1 MHRKRQEATTDSVSE
16 EREPTE
22 AVWDPSPVLW
32 DSSIDFPTFFLIR
45 WTIIHIDTI
54 GCGRLLLRHER
65 FGFDNL
71 NSGKSW
77 DRLYDCPVYEYL
89 SPQPVSLVN
98 CDLLQ
103 VLERWSTLFSGEPRL
118 QWYVFEHCLYYLYQ
132 IRLKAHQNRCPR
144 SMQRSQ
150 NSKPSTE
157 AAMSIAISRK
167 VQKQLGIYIFL
178 GKKILISE
186 YFWSV
191 SKFIFGEK
199 GPHKSPPYES
209 QWLYWALLTNLARKS
224 AKNRYNLW
232 RWCTGQFGDSSAFDS
247 WFLHVP
253 PEYFQ

>member
-1 MHRKRQEATTDSVSE
+1 MEVGVSKQDVGKRQEATTDSVSE

-32 DSSIDFPTFFLIR
+32 DGSIDFPTFFLTK
-45 WTIIHIDTI
+45 WTVHTDTI
-54 GCGRLLLRHER
+54 GCGRWLLRHER

-118 QWYVFEHCLYYLYQ
+118 QWYVFENCLYYLYE
-132 IRLKAHQNRCPR
+132 IRLKAHQNRCPQ
-144 SMQRSQ
+144 STQGSQ
-150 NSKPSTE
+150 ISKPSTE

-167 VQKQLGIYIFL
+167 VQKQLGKTMICKRGFGPT
-178 GKKILISE
+178 GKLRNRWKKGLAKLMFWLSASKLLCSRYLI
-186 YFWSV
+186 V
-191 SKFIFGEK
+191 IIPG
-199 GPHKSPPYES
+199 G
-209 QWLYWALLTNLARKS
+209 RI
-224 AKNRYNLW
+224 R
-232 RWCTGQFGDSSAFDS
+232 
-247 WFLHVP
+247 
-253 PEYFQ
+253 